1 MTWVVPGPSLP
12 TGTANNRSWKRHRG
26 ILPGQRWGC
35 RPLCPTG
42 AKTDLHLAGLP
53 LPRANA
59 TPGPKGASSGK
70 REPTVD
76 MLPPGSGA
84 LLGSLMGVSGTAVGL
99 DPQEADF
106 EAEERALQQPGL
118 SDRPLPHL
126 AREPC
131 SDTWK
136 LQCPVTLGH
145 RTELRRGS
153 GPSAEK
159 NQWLCWARTL
169 ESVSAWVK
177 TTESPT
183 GLRRVL
189 CFRKARD
196 LIQSLALAECGSAQP
211 ETLTGN
217 TTRCGA
223 HNTPAESTADGAARQ
238 SVAPG
243 SAQPRNSGTA
253 QLNTARS
260 LPCLEL
266 VLPPHP
272 GRKTHS

>member
-1 MTWVVPGPSLP
+1 M
-12 TGTANNRSWKRHRG
+12 
-26 ILPGQRWGC
+26 
-35 RPLCPTG
+35 
-42 AKTDLHLAGLP
+42 HLAGLP

-153 GPSAEK
+153 PRCPDRFAALEDVVLGTCRVSGSRAEAV
-159 NQWLCWARTL
+159 W
-169 ESVSAWVK
+169 
-177 TTESPT
+177 
-183 GLRRVL
+183 GFHRRNIQIVV
-189 CFRKARD
+189 
-196 LIQSLALAECGSAQP
+196 QSL
-211 ETLTGN
+211 
-217 TTRCGA
+217 R
-223 HNTPAESTADGAARQ
+223 DRK
-238 SVAPG
+238 SV
-243 SAQPRNSGTA
+243 
-253 QLNTARS
+253 
-260 LPCLEL
+260 
-266 VLPPHP
+266 V
-272 GRKTHS
+272 